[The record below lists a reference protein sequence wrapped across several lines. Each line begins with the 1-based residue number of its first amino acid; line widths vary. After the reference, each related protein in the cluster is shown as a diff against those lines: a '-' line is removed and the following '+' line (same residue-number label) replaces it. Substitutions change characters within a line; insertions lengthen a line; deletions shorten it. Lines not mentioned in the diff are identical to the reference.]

1 MILGVQKSRRSMHL
15 SRIALSPPGAS
26 NEALEA
32 ATRAYQAASASEGGN
47 ALASGQRHACDVAF
61 FSHSAHYDGSEE
73 GGSSIPITAADL
85 VSTLASAETSRTN
98 PVVGGLLDQRST
110 APAVQSISAPTSNV
124 TAGSLEELIHL
135 QPASARPSEER
146 TASTR
151 PSGDFAD
158 AQRDREGAQRN
169 REKAEQQ
176 AWNDELAD
184 VRAETQCIKQG
195 AVAAVAA
202 GDIDIIVREATI
214 AEDGNSDEED
224 SSEQW
229 HEVTATAFIDPESG
243 R

>member
-1 MILGVQKSRRSMHL
+1 MLLGVQKSRRSMHL
-15 SRIALSPPGAS
+15 SRSALSPHGGS
-26 NEALEA
+26 NEALDA
-32 ATRAYQAASASEGGN
+32 ATRAYQAASASEGN

-61 FSHSAHYDGSEE
+61 FSHSMRYEDSEE
-73 GGSSIPITAADL
+73 GGSIPITAADL
-85 VSTLASAETSRTN
+85 VSSLASAGTSRTN
-98 PVVGGLLDQRST
+98 PVVGEQRST
-110 APAVQSISAPTSNV
+110 SPAVQSISAPTSNL
-124 TAGSLEELIHL
+124 TAGSLDELIHI
-135 QPASARPSEER
+135 QPASARPSGEH

-151 PSGDFAD
+151 PSGDLAE
-158 AQRDREGAQRN
+158 AQRDREGAQRD
-169 REKAEQQ
+169 REKAVQQ

-195 AVAAVAA
+195 GVAA